1 MKFNLKNF
9 YLEVFLKV
17 WDQNLKPNFRSF
29 KWGTCCLCIFDIIGA
44 TGNFVKCAGKK
55 RVFLIGTVNYY
66 FHLHVCPSFHTGVR
80 CHTSAFHPITVTAP
94 IMDAA
99 CIQKLFFGR
108 WPRLVIKSGF
118 NSKNI
123 FWTWLTT
130 SVLNLPF
137 ELPVSD

>member
-55 RVFLIGTVNYY
+55 RVFLIGTVIFYYLTIGGAQTNLLLQCSHSIRWTALASTKALTSPAVASTGNEHRSFY
-66 FHLHVCPSFHTGVR
+66 FHSVNT
-80 CHTSAFHPITVTAP
+80 
-94 IMDAA
+94 
-99 CIQKLFFGR
+99 
-108 WPRLVIKSGF
+108 LVI
-118 NSKNI
+118 SKAD
-123 FWTWLTT
+123 LR
-130 SVLNLPF
+130 SVHD
-137 ELPVSD
+137 STMCTD